1 MHFSP
6 ESKVVHTDA
15 NLELLERN
23 LLPSGRSSLNIDP
36 DGIPPNKL
44 ITGSA
49 VDHVTNNQAHL
60 TNKLDKHPNPTSHCD
75 PISAEQALGL
85 TRASQQ
91 HSELLEYNDTS
102 DTLEAPQIDNGDQ
115 LDSCHC
121 HHQLHLDAKDE
132 LRKSIEIAYCILDEL
147 VTTERSYCRSLYVFS
162 EIVAKNM
169 CTKSG
174 VSLKELRLLFPR
186 CLPDLYAMHVEM
198 LEQMEAYMR
207 VNDKKN
213 GHQYEF
219 DCSRP
224 PFIVLLE
231 LLEQKSRK
239 QIHTLDRTTDEE
251 PNEARFF
258 VLYKRYFSEF
268 TVAMETMR
276 KLTRQSSRFRQTVK
290 RLQDHPDCEGFDFS
304 AFLLAPVQRLP
315 RYLLL
320 MKQLTRHLR
329 KIAQNPL
336 RIGQTHVGTVL
347 DMSERCEKQL
357 HSVLVYL
364 DSQLAEHRQNSKQKS
379 ETSVQETIC
388 GSGETGTE
396 LTSANGTQS
405 RLNPSQLIENGY
417 ENFRSLWP
425 RVRRAFSD
433 KRNVATSEVSPQDES
448 LQEQKPEQRFLS
460 CHTATAHV
468 EPDVVHHSQCQSYG
482 NAVPVGRFLV
492 AHQSEDDIFQPSDA
506 HGTTPRSRMEK
517 LILMD
522 NPVQERVS
530 CVKAGTISAAVRRNS
545 RRQTVG
551 EVTLAMQKAFS
562 NNKLKRLSLD
572 RQQLPFTQ
580 HINELSN
587 SCVTFCDL
595 SAEQKEPEKVMIPQ
609 SVSSVRAGSF
619 KIAEQ
624 SRIKIDDDVKSI
636 TRKEVE
642 NPPQTEMK
650 VNRVNT
656 FPARQFPSL
665 GLQRRQSE
673 PCQAQTT
680 QDYKKQQTIQETKL
694 PGSQLKITAGLG
706 KTRSVGIGSSST
718 FSTTSS
724 SSTKS
729 VPSEQTD
736 LYRIRRRSNRL
747 IEKSVTETARSEEI
761 VLSRTAASAIK
772 PSCTASKENSIGCFT
787 CHPNVLPRDTR
798 KPADKRSQ
806 AEVEGAVTMIKSC
819 SKTLLGTSAPESSNT
834 LQKKR
839 VTSNWRSALKNLFRR
854 KTNYKG
860 DCSQS
865 QVRKAQNIES
875 STWNSPHSV
884 AVTPSD
890 VGLSG
895 TISESPSITIDT
907 LNNLSGSMMKS
918 DFLHTDE
925 HIVIHESQMIA
936 DPPEIADDQKEYLSE
951 LGDLVFLD
959 ETGNPC
965 FDI

>member
-1 MHFSP
+1 
-6 ESKVVHTDA
+6 
-15 NLELLERN
+15 
-23 LLPSGRSSLNIDP
+23 
-36 DGIPPNKL
+36 
-44 ITGSA
+44 
-49 VDHVTNNQAHL
+49 
-60 TNKLDKHPNPTSHCD
+60 
-75 PISAEQALGL
+75 
-85 TRASQQ
+85 
-91 HSELLEYNDTS
+91 
-102 DTLEAPQIDNGDQ
+102 
-115 LDSCHC
+115 
-121 HHQLHLDAKDE
+121 
-132 LRKSIEIAYCILDEL
+132 
-147 VTTERSYCRSLYVFS
+147 
-162 EIVAKNM
+162 
-169 CTKSG
+169 
-174 VSLKELRLLFPR
+174 
-186 CLPDLYAMHVEM
+186 MHVEM

-680 QDYKKQQTIQETKL
+680 QAYSVVELILASLPHDHITTVIPHTDYKKQQTIQETKL